1 MVIWR
6 ISLSRF
12 DCFTSGGPNGPHLRP
27 DYDRICLVV
36 TLNALQLQVVGLKV
50 LDLLLDSFRFFVQY
64 STWRPKL

>member
-12 DCFTSGGPNGPHLRP
+12 DCFTFGGPNGPHLRP

-64 STWRPKL
+64 ITWRPKL